1 MPKGKP
7 VVSAD
12 VKQQILNRI
21 KNDGIPIAQIAQEH
35 GISQKS
41 VYNWLAKGVEG
52 QPTWM
57 EVAKLKKENRSLK
70 ELLGALLY
78 ERDVAQKKS

>member
-7 VVSAD
+7 VVSTD

-21 KNDGIPIAQIAQEH
+21 KNDGVPIAQIAQEH

-41 VYNWLAKGVEG
+41 IYNWLAKGVEG

-70 ELLGALLY
+70 ELLGTLLY

>member
-21 KNDGIPIAQIAQEH
+21 KNDGVPIAQIAQEH

-41 VYNWLAKGVEG
+41 IYNWLAKGVEG